1 MSTSPELSPKAQK
14 LLQAVQH
21 FGGGAIA
28 EEDLQAFTRLS
39 HGSLLAARHELM
51 EKGILAMGRAHGKPA
66 FVLLCAVAASETPN
80 STSADTSADARSTAS
95 ATASEAPQASE
106 PAALQTQ
113 PPTAKKSESTGKS
126 QAAGGEATAPAPKTP
141 AGSLQSQAALMA
153 KAKPAKMTG
162 RQVSAA
168 DAAPKGAP
176 AKKAPRAKEGKGRIE
191 AFASVKPSMPRV
203 IGEFADLDDWNDALV
218 AELGDVDISPSV
230 VSDAEYIVYAHKY
243 EQEDRYE
250 VTETDDGLLVE

>member
-113 PPTAKKSESTGKS
+113 PPTAKKSESAGKS

-141 AGSLQSQAALMA
+141 AGHPQSQAVRMA
-153 KAKPAKMTG
+153 KAKPAAMTG
-162 RQVSAA
+162 HKVSA
-168 DAAPKGAP
+168 DAAP
-176 AKKAPRAKEGKGRIE
+176 AKKAPRAKEGRERIE
-191 AFASVKPSMPRV
+191 AFASVKPSLPRV
-203 IGEFADLDDWNDALV
+203 TGEFADLDDWNDALV

-230 VSDAEYIVYAHKY
+230 VSDTEYIVYAHKY

-250 VTETDDGLLVE
+250 VTETEDGLLVE